1 MLLPLQTAANTA
13 DHVIGSSPGTRLVAL
28 LDPLIAQA
36 DADTTAS
43 AIAFLSDKAIQSNFI
58 VSLVGLAFVV
68 ALRIIIT
75 RIINRQIDDPRLS
88 YSWRKWTGYIVY
100 GVYGFTMLVLWLPN
114 MDGLS
119 TFLGLFAAGLAV
131 VLKEPLVNLVGWLF
145 ILWRQPFRMG
155 DRIQIGEHSG
165 DVIDIGIFQF
175 TLMEIGNWVE
185 TDQSTGRIIHLP
197 NGRVFLEAIANY
209 SQGFK
214 YIWHEIPVLVTF
226 ESDWEKAKAILFT
239 QVNNHAEHLSGT
251 AQANLRRAGSKY
263 MIFYSK
269 LTPTVYTTVKESGI
283 LLTMRYLCEP
293 RRRRGSEQVLWEN
306 VLREFAKNDDISL
319 AYPTQRFYATSVDVA
334 SPLLPRHNSGKA
346 QEREH

>member
-1 MLLPLQTAANTA
+1 MFLLFNVVDVVNWSLLPPVDATVRNN
-13 DHVIGSSPGTRLVAL
+13 
-28 LDPLIAQA
+28 LIA
-36 DADTTAS
+36 S
-43 AIAFLSDKAIQSNFI
+43 
-58 VSLVGLAFVV
+58 VVGLAF
-68 ALRIIIT
+68 AILLRIGAI
-75 RIINRQIDDPRLS
+75 RLINRQMLDPRQG
-88 YSWRKWTGYIVY
+88 YIWRKWIGYICY
-100 GVYGFTMLVLWLPN
+100 GLYGFAITLLWLPN
-114 MDGLS
+114 IQGLS

-131 VLKEPLVNLVGWLF
+131 VLRDPLVNLVGWLF

-155 DRIQIGEHSG
+155 DRIQVDKHSG

-185 TDQSTGRIIHLP
+185 TDQSTGRIIHVP
-197 NGRVFLEAIANY
+197 NGQVFQTPVANY

-214 YIWHEIPVLVTF
+214 YIWHEIPVLITF

-239 QVNNHAEHLSGT
+239 QVNNHAEHLSGS
-251 AQANLRRAGSKY
+251 AEEHLRRGGHKY
-263 MIFYSK
+263 MISYSK
-269 LTPTVYTTVKESGI
+269 LTPTVYTTVRESGI

-334 SPLLPRHNSGKA
+334 APLLPKHNSGTNSHGE
-346 QEREH
+346 QTQ

>member
-1 MLLPLQTAANTA
+1 MPLLLQAVTPETLTDAAAETTTIL
-13 DHVIGSSPGTRLVAL
+13 DFLQDPAL
-28 LDPLIAQA
+28 L
-36 DADTTAS
+36 
-43 AIAFLSDKAIQSNFI
+43 SDL
-58 VSLVGLAFVV
+58 VLSLVGLAFIV
-68 ALRIIIT
+68 ALRIVAV

-88 YSWRKWTGYIVY
+88 YAWRKWIGYICY
-100 GVYGFTMLVLWLPN
+100 GLYGFAMVVLWLPD
-114 MDGLS
+114 MQGLS
-119 TFLGLFAAGLAV
+119 TFLGLFAAGVAV
-131 VLKEPLVNLVGWLF
+131 VLKDPLVNLVGWLF
-145 ILWRQPFRMG
+145 VLWRQPFRMG
-155 DRIQIGEHSG
+155 DRIQVGDHSG
-165 DVIDIGIFQF
+165 DVIDIGVFQF

-185 TDQSTGRIIHLP
+185 TDQSTGRIIHMP
-197 NGRVFLEAIANY
+197 NGRVFQEAIANY

-226 ESDWEKAKAILFT
+226 ESDWEAAKAILFT

-251 AQANLRRAGSKY
+251 AQANLRRAGHKY

-319 AYPTQRFYATSVDVA
+319 AYPTHRFYTTAVDKA
-334 SPLLPRHNSGKA
+334 SPLLPKHNSGSLSK
-346 QEREH
+346 ENDY

>member
-1 MLLPLQTAANTA
+1 MRLPFIA
-13 DHVIGSSPGTRLVAL
+13 AL
-28 LDPLIAQA
+28 LAQA
-36 DADTTAS
+36 TPQGPTRVPPSTPQES
-43 AIAFLSDKAIQSNFI
+43 AQSAAENAAQVLSFFMDSEIRNNLI
-58 VSLVGLAFVV
+58 VSAVGLAF
-68 ALRIIIT
+68 IIAIRLIAT
-75 RIINRQIDDPRLS
+75 RIISRQIDDPRLA
-88 YSWRKWTGYIVY
+88 YAWRKWTGYL
-100 GVYGFTMLVLWLPN
+100 GYGFFGFAMVVLWLPN
-114 MDGLS
+114 MEGVS

-131 VLKEPLVNLVGWLF
+131 VLRDPLVNLVGWLF

-155 DRIQIGEHSG
+155 DRIQVGEHSG
-165 DVIDIGIFQF
+165 DVIDIAIFQF

-197 NGRVFLEAIANY
+197 NGRVFQEAIANY

-226 ESDWEKAKAILFT
+226 ESDWEEAKAILFT
-239 QVNNHAEHLSGT
+239 QVNTHAEHLSGR
-251 AQANLRRAGSKY
+251 AEANLRRAGHKY

-283 LLTMRYLCEP
+283 LLTIRYLCEP

-306 VLREFAKNDDISL
+306 ILREFARNDSISL

-334 SPLLPRHNSGKA
+334 SPLLPKHNSGIS
-346 QEREH
+346 QENEL

>member
-1 MLLPLQTAANTA
+1 MFLLFNVVDVVNLSLLPPVDATVRNN
-13 DHVIGSSPGTRLVAL
+13 
-28 LDPLIAQA
+28 LIA
-36 DADTTAS
+36 S
-43 AIAFLSDKAIQSNFI
+43 
-58 VSLVGLAFVV
+58 VVGFAFVV
-68 ALRIIIT
+68 LLRIGAI
-75 RIINRQIDDPRLS
+75 RLINRQMLDPRQG
-88 YSWRKWTGYIVY
+88 YIWRKWIGYIFY
-100 GVYGFTMLVLWLPN
+100 GLYGFAITLLWLPN
-114 MDGLS
+114 IQGLS

-131 VLKEPLVNLVGWLF
+131 VLRDPLVNLVGWLF

-155 DRIQIGEHSG
+155 DRIQVDKHSG

-197 NGRVFLEAIANY
+197 NGQVFQTAIANY

-214 YIWHEIPVLVTF
+214 YIWHEIPVLITF

-239 QVNNHAEHLSGT
+239 QVNNHAEHLSGS
-251 AQANLRRAGSKY
+251 AEEHLRRAGHKY
-263 MIFYSK
+263 MISYSK

-306 VLREFAKNDDISL
+306 ILREFAKNDDISL

-334 SPLLPRHNSGKA
+334 APLLPKHNSGTNSHGEQA
-346 QEREH
+346 Q